1 MYERAF
7 TVLGNDFYKTKDSN
21 SLAEYY
27 TAYGKSIGKFV
38 YAKAYGDRLMCFD
51 YDKYYIYD
59 KYGQLLAQYE
69 NKPRISE
76 NSGSVVIRNDDSSF
90 TCYDRDMNVLLTT
103 RYDIQPMENGYMAYL
118 TAENGR
124 TGFIG
129 KDGKVAL
136 EASTNL

>member
-1 MYERAF
+1 
-7 TVLGNDFYKTKDSN
+7 
-21 SLAEYY
+21 
-27 TAYGKSIGKFV
+27 
-38 YAKAYGDRLMCFD
+38 MCFD

-76 NSGSVVIRNDDSSF
+76 NSGSVVIRNDDGSF

-118 TAENGR
+118 AAENGK

-136 EASTNL
+136 EAKYEFVSLLSRISTRTDILYLRHT